1 MTVNRRWIVA
11 AGLLVAL
18 LAAGNL
24 FLGGALIGRAVFAPK
39 RPADEGAIRAALL
52 TLARDPDQRA
62 RLGQTGRSLVQN
74 RFRWDNEAQT
84 LVELYAGLI
93 GAPKSNVEF

>member
-1 MTVNRRWIVA
+1 VIRADYPAWDSFA
-11 AGLLVAL
+11 AEGC
-18 LAAGNL
+18 LAVDPAT
-24 FLGGALIGRAVFAPK
+24 RA
-39 RPADEGAIRAALL
+39 AIRAALL

-62 RLGQTGRSLVQN
+62 RLGSQGRALVQN